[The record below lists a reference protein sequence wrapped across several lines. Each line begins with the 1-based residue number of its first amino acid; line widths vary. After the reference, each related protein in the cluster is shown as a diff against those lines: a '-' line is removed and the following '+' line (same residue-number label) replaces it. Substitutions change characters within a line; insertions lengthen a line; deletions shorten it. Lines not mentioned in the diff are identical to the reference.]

1 MGRAMN
7 FSKVAKDASKP
18 AVSWLNFEP
27 KVSKFP
33 FDNSQELAIIN
44 LATGKIHGSFCIEGM
59 RVRKVLSVVAY
70 DASSLACASLIV

>member
-1 MGRAMN
+1 MN

-33 FDNSQELAIIN
+33 FDNSQFLAIIN
-44 LATGKIHGSFCIEGM
+44 HATGKIHGSFCVEG
-59 RVRKVLSVVAY
+59 
-70 DASSLACASLIV
+70 

>member
-1 MGRAMN
+1 MN

-33 FDNSQELAIIN
+33 SNSSHSVAAVTHNAIRS
-44 LATGKIHGSFCIEGM
+44 LFFFPDIHD
-59 RVRKVLSVVAY
+59 RT
-70 DASSLACASLIV
+70 